1 MGTSPHSPAPTFLL
15 RWDQSTCDRAQM
27 ARFLTANPDKANAW
41 VAAQN
46 HDPSLR
52 WSGGTSLTASQ
63 IPAYLNELT
72 PIRLLADTRVTNNG
86 YVNGAPTP
94 HQSVL
99 QAGTAVLVDQYGVPR
114 ARCACGNPLQPP
126 VALSSPV
133 FRDNPWPGY
142 GTTVVVNQSATIV
155 SDFTLINIYNVS
167 TYTRPAGTDGTRDTP
182 TTLNRWVTAADTPSA
197 RYFLAA
203 AAGADGRLYAFGGL
217 QQYAPSGPSSIRV
230 TDTVE
235 SYDPAET
242 YGARKRPCQPRD
254 AAWRRSVRATA
265 TSMSSAAKASPT

>member
-126 VALSSPV
+126 VALNSPV
-133 FRDNPWPGY
+133 FRGNRGSDHLAGALRLPATAPRQRRPGPT
-142 GTTVVVNQSATIV
+142 GNLRTGGRGRPP
-155 SDFTLINIYNVS
+155 DLPRHRGRWLLP
-167 TYTRPAGTDGTRDTP
+167 TREI
-182 TTLNRWVTAADTPSA
+182 A
-197 RYFLAA
+197 RRLAA
-203 AAGADGRLYAFGGL
+203 H
-217 QQYAPSGPSSIRV
+217 QI
-230 TDTVE
+230 
-235 SYDPAET
+235 
-242 YGARKRPCQPRD
+242 
-254 AAWRRSVRATA
+254 
-265 TSMSSAAKASPT
+265 